1 MTKETNNRGGRPK
14 LADYQKRTKMVRVMF
29 CENDFVYI
37 QSKAAQAGLSVSE
50 YGHQAM
56 MDNRIKATVTPEL
69 AKQIR
74 DLSGIANNVNQLAH
88 DMHIY
93 GMAAV
98 KEQCMRIIRA
108 ISEIINQ
115 TKPTH
120 YDS

>member
-1 MTKETNNRGGRPK
+1 M
-14 LADYQKRTKMVRVMF
+14 ADYQKRTKMVRVMF

-98 KEQCMRIIRA
+98 KEQCMRIIRV
-108 ISEIINQ
+108 IGEIINQ